1 MLLCPLIG
9 QCRLERNIDII
20 IACIPAI
27 RPLFCSCGRS
37 VDNRVTRPQVKHRY
51 SSDNSEQG
59 SIPPLGGE
67 NVVQQPMHVVHIF
80 AKRRFQEIRTPN
92 RCYVHS
98 TKNDNRVA
106 GKPVA
111 FSASPVKPLVS
122 VVDMGLHRVVWDVR
136 LLEPESSTTK
146 KFV

>member
-1 MLLCPLIG
+1 MLLYPLMG

-37 VDNRVTRPQVKHRY
+37 VDNRVPRSQVKHRY
-51 SSDNSEQG
+51 SSDDSEKG

-67 NVVQQPMHVVHIF
+67 NVVQQSMHIVHVF
-80 AKRRFQEIRTPN
+80 AKRQFQEMRTAN

-98 TKNDNRVA
+98 TKNDNGVA
-106 GKPVA
+106 VKTVA
-111 FSASPVKPLVS
+111 FCASPVK
-122 VVDMGLHRVVWDVR
+122 
-136 LLEPESSTTK
+136 T
-146 KFV
+146 